1 MVEDISIVNISQA
14 SYLMSALEIKAKE
27 VIGFLATDQ
36 LEGRFW
42 TAIFHHHL
50 TVYLLPVL
58 KCRKIEN
65 FWSTFLV
72 LIV

>member
-1 MVEDISIVNISQA
+1 MVEDISTVNISQA

-36 LEGRFW
+36 LGGWFR

-50 TVYLLPVL
+50 MDYLLPVL

-65 FWSTFLV
+65 F
-72 LIV
+72 